1 MVRERS
7 RGNCRGTEDN
17 GLGLACFGSAS
28 LAFHFETQRSP
39 LRHAGSEILTVSV
52 NLITRSRQDELAPK
66 RCRVGE
72 WPGRERAAPSVRRVR
87 STRLGSFPF
96 ARLAAAVCMLVSL
109 AAPVSAAPSRLR
121 RIHAEDFS
129 TAKDYDSV
137 FWIAET
143 GFFRNR
149 EAQYY
154 RPANVSIQ
162 GGALVLEGCRETALN
177 AAYDPSGADWLTTTR
192 SAEYTSRQHRQPRR
206 FHFRGL

>member
-1 MVRERS
+1 
-7 RGNCRGTEDN
+7 
-17 GLGLACFGSAS
+17 
-28 LAFHFETQRSP
+28 
-39 LRHAGSEILTVSV
+39 
-52 NLITRSRQDELAPK
+52 
-66 RCRVGE
+66 
-72 WPGRERAAPSVRRVR
+72 
-87 STRLGSFPF
+87 
-96 ARLAAAVCMLVSL
+96 MLVSL

-121 RIHAEDFS
+121 LIHAEDFS

-192 SAEYTSRQHRQPRR
+192 SAEYTSGSIVSRDA
-206 FHFRGL
+206 FTFGGL